1 MKFELD
7 EITLAEMTKEA
18 RQCFLDEDAPEYICV
33 LNTEIE
39 KGYENANFTE
49 LLRAAHSLKG
59 GAGIA
64 QLFSIM
70 ELSHSFEDIVAI
82 IQKLP
87 NSRTEEAWVLLEFIV
102 NEITILL
109 HQAEGDEEIFVDAK
123 LLKKLADFIDSYS
136 ATATNIIPEKKP
148 QNIEVKSEPEPV
160 NNSIN
165 SANYQE
171 DSLSSSNLRISLER
185 LELDRYTEIHISL
198 QTFQELMLQFQEN
211 YADLKFINQDVS
223 DNLDGLETNVDSL
236 YGNVTQ
242 SRLVPFRTI
251 GQRFL
256 PQVQSLAYRCNK
268 SVNLLIE
275 GEEVLID
282 KILLEQLQTPLSHLI
297 NNALSHGIEL
307 PSERLAHHKPEQAN
321 IKL

>member
-70 ELSHSFEDIVAI
+70 ELSHSFEDILAI

-136 ATATNIIPEKKP
+136 ATATNIIPEK
-148 QNIEVKSEPEPV
+148 S
-160 NNSIN
+160 
-165 SANYQE
+165 
-171 DSLSSSNLRISLER
+171 LRISR
-185 LELDRYTEIHISL
+185 S
-198 QTFQELMLQFQEN
+198 
-211 YADLKFINQDVS
+211 NQ
-223 DNLDGLETNVDSL
+223 NLS
-236 YGNVTQ
+236 Q
-242 SRLVPFRTI
+242 
-251 GQRFL
+251 
-256 PQVQSLAYRCNK
+256 
-268 SVNLLIE
+268 
-275 GEEVLID
+275 
-282 KILLEQLQTPLSHLI
+282 
-297 NNALSHGIEL
+297 
-307 PSERLAHHKPEQAN
+307 
-321 IKL
+321 